1 MEALGMLVVALGRA
15 WGIFSSGWADKWA
28 VVKAALC

>member
-15 WGIFSSGWADKWA
+15 RGIFSSGWEDIWA
-28 VVKAALC
+28 VVKAVLC